1 MQPFIILAFL
11 YSFFILRSNR
21 VQHKR
26 ESADKQAFAVGARHG
41 QARDATQWFKDRAG
55 KSYIPGQRRW
65 L

>member
-41 QARDATQWFKDRAG
+41 QARDATQ
-55 KSYIPGQRRW
+55 
-65 L
+65 